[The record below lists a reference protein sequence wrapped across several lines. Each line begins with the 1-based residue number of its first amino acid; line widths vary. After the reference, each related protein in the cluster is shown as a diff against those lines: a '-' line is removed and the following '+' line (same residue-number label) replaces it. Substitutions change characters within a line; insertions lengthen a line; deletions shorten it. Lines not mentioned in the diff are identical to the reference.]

1 MTNTAEIGISGMAA
15 KMEPVPKATS
25 PSIDPTDRS
34 MFRVM
39 ISRVCP
45 TARII
50 TMVAFSSRSLMPW
63 GVRNSGLIR

>member
-1 MTNTAEIGISGMAA
+1 MIGMSGTFA

-39 ISRVCP
+39 ISRVWP

-50 TMVAFSSRSLMPW
+50 MIVAFSSRSFTPC
-63 GVRNSGLIR
+63 GVRKSGLIR